1 MLLCNAMLSK
11 EFPPGANKVSSSLSL
26 RPDLRNLDFFGK
38 GDFGRVGGRMGGLYR
53 VVRK

>member
-1 MLLCNAMLSK
+1 MVGIGRNRA
-11 EFPPGANKVSSSLSL
+11 EVRL
-26 RPDLRNLDFFGK
+26 RPDLRNLDFLGK